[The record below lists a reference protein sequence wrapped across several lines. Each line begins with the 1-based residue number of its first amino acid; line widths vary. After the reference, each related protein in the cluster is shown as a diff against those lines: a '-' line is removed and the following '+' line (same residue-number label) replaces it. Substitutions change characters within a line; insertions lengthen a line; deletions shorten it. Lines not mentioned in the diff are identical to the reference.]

1 MNQSFIN
8 NIGSNINDFIYIG
21 DGYSYKEKKMQS
33 LINNQIYIVKIIKKT
48 QKYYDNIK
56 LYRERVITSH
66 IFHNNIVN

>member
-33 LINNQIYIVKIIKKT
+33 LINNQIYIVKTIKKT